1 MFITCTLPAGN
12 ENEKDKE
19 KRSAPVKLRVSRYG
33 SERKLFDTTDKMRP
47 RKWVESRNQEN
58 FPRADKLVVQ
68 H

>member
-1 MFITCTLPAGN
+1 MLRVIRMFITCTLPAGN

-47 RKWVESRNQEN
+47 RK
-58 FPRADKLVVQ
+58 
-68 H
+68 